1 MTSTSTYAF
10 NPSAS
15 DVVLNAYANIQI
27 RRTELATQHLSDA
40 AFQANLLMVDI
51 SNRSPNRFCLET
63 QTQVLTPGLATYS
76 LTNRTLAI
84 ALASISTTSGGVTTD
99 RVIGPLSTTEYA
111 SIPVKSQQAR
121 PTSYMF
127 SLLSTPTISLW
138 PTPDSATTYT
148 LTLTTFRQLQDVDMT
163 SGTTLDSPYRFLD
176 SITTGLAARLAL
188 MYRPDAFDRLNAL
201 YEARFKL
208 AAMTDQEDVNLYV
221 TPGLSSYFTR

>member
-15 DVVLNAYANIQI
+15 DVVLNAFANIQI
-27 RRTELATQHLSDA
+27 RRTELTTQHLADA

-63 QTQVLTPGLATYS
+63 QTQVLTPGTAVYT

-84 ALASISTTSGGVTTD
+84 ALASISTTSGSVTTE
-99 RVIGPLSTTEYA
+99 RVIGPISSTEYA
-111 SIPVKSQQAR
+111 AIPVKAQQAP
-121 PTSYMF
+121 PTTFMF
-127 SLLSTPTISLW
+127 SLLTTPTITLW

-148 LTLTTFRQLQDVDMT
+148 LTMTTFRQLQDVDLA

-176 SITTGLAARLAL
+176 SITTGLASRLAL
-188 MYRPDAFDRLNAL
+188 MYRPESFDRLNVL
-201 YEARFKL
+201 YETRFKL
-208 AAMTDQEDVNLYV
+208 AASTDQEDVNLYV
-221 TPGLSSYFTR
+221 TPGLGSYFR